1 MPEFVSMRDR
11 QGIKG
16 LFSAVDISTT
26 GLVANR
32 TRMNITAA
40 NIANAEATRTEEGGP
55 YRRKEVIF
63 SPGKRAEFLSLLRE
77 EHLRLQRIFDKHLDN
92 DYLRALRQEYA
103 QGVQVEQIAEDMTA
117 PRLEYDPSH
126 PDADENGYVAY
137 PNVNMITEMTN
148 MMMAVRAYEANVAAM
163 NASKT
168 MMVDALRI

>member
-1 MPEFVSMRDR
+1 MIEFVSMRER

-26 GLVANR
+26 GLIANR

-55 YRRKEVIF
+55 YRRQEVIF
-63 SPGKRAEFLSLLRE
+63 SPGRRAEFLSLLRE
-77 EHLRLQRIFDKHLDN
+77 EHLRLTRIFNKHLDN
-92 DYLRALRQEYA
+92 DYLRALREEYA
-103 QGVQVEQIAEDMTA
+103 QGVTVEQIAEDMTP